1 MAATARDD
9 PATAR
14 NDPALTLFKTARP
27 KKLLC
32 ARTSP
37 FLQSD
42 RKAFEDLTVGHAERE
57 LLYPVPTSATTQ
69 AARKATPTFPI
80 VMIIGSDVVRE
91 GVVAN
96 LAKPGGKPMGR
107 LHVAVAGMLPIGN
120 GFVPRYGLRSGA
132 KRLIGDRGEGASSG
146 RSSSRP
152 EP

>member
-1 MAATARDD
+1 
-9 PATAR
+9 
-14 NDPALTLFKTARP
+14 LFKTARP

-80 VMIIGSDVVRE
+80 VMIIGSEVVRE
-91 GVVAN
+91 GESGEAWRQTYG
-96 LAKPGGKPMGR
+96 AAARGGCR
-107 LHVAVAGMLPIGN
+107 HASDWEWIRAPIR
-120 GFVPRYGLRSGA
+120 PPQRREAS
-132 KRLIGDRGEGASSG
+132 DR
-146 RSSSRP
+146 
-152 EP
+152 